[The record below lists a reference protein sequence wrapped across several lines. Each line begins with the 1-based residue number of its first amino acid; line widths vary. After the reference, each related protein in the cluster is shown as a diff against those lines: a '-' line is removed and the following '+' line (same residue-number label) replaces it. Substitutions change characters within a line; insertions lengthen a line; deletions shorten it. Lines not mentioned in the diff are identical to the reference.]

1 MAHLNFTEP
10 QGPFFTYDPS
20 TFEHI
25 CNEPMLPDP
34 YETQT
39 VTVRC
44 SKVRGAG
51 EGKFDIALMHQ
62 IESKTFLQKQGP

>member
-1 MAHLNFTEP
+1 MALLSFTEP
-10 QGPFFTYDPS
+10 KGPFFTYDPS
-20 TFEHI
+20 TFVHI

-34 YETQT
+34 YETQN

-51 EGKFDIALMHQ
+51 EGKFNIY
-62 IESKTFLQKQGP
+62 IFKTMFKIFKSYF